1 MAVFAA
7 ALNRECMEM
16 MHRRKRHPICSP
28 ARYAGTMSEHT
39 GSSYDAIAAEYAE
52 AQDRRPWNAYFERP
66 GMIAFLPQDL
76 RGREVLDAGCGP
88 GFYTQ
93 WLAERGARV
102 TAFDL
107 NAEFVR
113 RTRERVG
120 EMARVLQADL
130 AVPLE
135 FAEDGSFDLVV
146 CVLVLHYLKDWG
158 PALAEFHRVLR
169 PGGRLVFSTHH
180 PFTDLELSA
189 TGDYF
194 AVERLEDDWDVG
206 KVEFY
211 RRPMSRISRDLCE
224 AGFVMEEIAEPQPVR
239 PPADVE
245 FGAYERAMKA
255 PMRLLVR
262 ARRG

>member
-1 MAVFAA
+1 M
-7 ALNRECMEM
+7 
-16 MHRRKRHPICSP
+16 
-28 ARYAGTMSEHT
+28 MSEHT
-39 GSSYDAIAAEYAE
+39 GGSYDAIAAKYAD
-52 AQDRRPWNAYFERP
+52 AQDAKPWNVSFERP
-66 GMIAFLPQDL
+66 GMIAFLAEDL

-93 WLAERGARV
+93 WMAERGARV

-107 NAEFVR
+107 NAEFVK

-120 EMARVLQADL
+120 EETRVLQADL
-130 AVPLE
+130 AEPLG
-135 FAEDGSFDLVV
+135 FATDGSFDLVV

-158 PALAEFHRVLR
+158 PVLAEFHRVLR
-169 PGGRLVFSTHH
+169 TDGRLVFSTHH
-180 PFTDLELSA
+180 PFTDLELST

-211 RRPMSRISRDLCE
+211 RRPLSKISKDLGE
-224 AGFVMEEIAEPQPVR
+224 AGFVIEEIAEPQPVR
-239 PPADVE
+239 PPAGVE
-245 FGAYERAMKA
+245 FASYEKAMTR

-262 ARRG
+262 AQKG